1 MKKFLLTSLAL
12 LSFGALNAQTILT
25 EDFETGNTGSS
36 PTPVAAGQGWTVIN
50 GYKGTNTSYNWNN
63 YYANAESEAGATISG
78 NCCASV
84 DSPMVESAED
94 GLGPREEM
102 LISPEL
108 DLNDTYQLQFT
119 FRVSPMNNKERTK
132 YDLQVRVITDDN
144 VSGAETIFSIQNEK
158 MLRESG
164 IQAYPIDNWSPYTA
178 KVDLSDF
185 KGEKVK
191 LAFVYKMYA
200 PTANI
205 VWLDDISVKKFTPA
219 VGPQASV
226 TLDRYD
232 YGTLYIGEK
241 KYTDVIT
248 LSNTGKDGLKIT
260 GVDLPEGVT
269 ITIDP
274 STVDLDKYK
283 YVDFRLGYTASMTSA
298 AQGNAVL
305 HTTGGD
311 VTIALTARKQF
322 VPGGSMLET
331 FETYFPP
338 AGWVNNGWSS
348 STTSLEGDYSAYC
361 GGGFG
366 VCTLRSPRL
375 DLLDGG
381 TVTFTYLNYFA
392 DEEEELPYYDVELQ
406 VSTDGGDNWV
416 TKWTSE
422 GKELNTVQTVSVDLG
437 LGDDNSYIRW
447 MYPLVESDDEGA
459 LPHSTFYLDRVV
471 LPNVYGMDGVPM
483 RSSIVAPANQATEIY
498 PRDVK
503 LEWTPAQFATGY
515 KLYLGTTS
523 ANDVIDGLDLKDALT
538 YTLPVLNYETSYRW
552 KIVPYN
558 DKGDCT
564 TAQTWRFTTQ
574 KDATVSTYPYE
585 ENFTGKGIPTGWNN
599 TPSNDQYGRTWG
611 INEIFPYVNDGKTYG
626 SLYTM
631 WLNKGVSNAINSP
644 EFNLPEDLPMSI
656 SFIWGDSHPSDLVV
670 DPTGTVKKEN
680 VEPNNGLG
688 DVVFEIFADNEWKQL
703 SYLSTNPFDD
713 NDHKYWINE
722 KVDLADYAGKTVQFR
737 WVHNSYSGNDSG
749 ATITHV
755 VIGVNKDQDAYFNKS
770 GWNAGKVNFN
780 KATNSGE
787 IFSLLNNGT
796 EPLQVKSA
804 TFENSNFST
813 SIKSGDIVPVDGSL
827 QFSIQFDA
835 QTTNAMVSDQLTVEF
850 ESGFKLELPVE
861 GEALAKDTYYFSF
874 EPNDLDLDWEKEFTM
889 IDVDKSAN
897 YEFGSYWV
905 HYTAGGTKCA
915 FSVENDSKENGMY
928 GMMAPVSGMH
938 ALVGASPANAAADN
952 WIISKQMV
960 ASKASTFDFY
970 ARNLETLNSV
980 LPSGKHSVTVLVST
994 TGNTNTSDFTPVM
1007 RKTEMPF
1014 LNGDEWHHYEVDLS
1028 EYAGK
1033 PIYVA
1038 LQHTTA
1044 EPSNVAFFDDF
1055 RFSGFDRDSSGI
1067 ESIEAA
1073 IADNAEVEVYSFSG
1087 VLVAKGMG
1095 SGVLAVLEKGLYI
1108 VKVKDGDNSR
1118 SFRIAK

>member
-12 LSFGALNAQTILT
+12 LSFGALNAQTILS

-50 GYKGTNTSYNWNN
+50 GYKGTNTKYNWNN
-63 YYANAESEAGATISG
+63 YYSNADSESGATISG
-78 NCCASV
+78 NCCAMV
-84 DSPMVESAED
+84 DSPFSESEQD

-102 LISPEL
+102 LITPEL
-108 DLNDTYQLQFT
+108 DLNDTYELQFT
-119 FRVSPMNNKERTK
+119 FRVSPVNHTDRSK
-132 YDLQVRVITDDN
+132 YDLQVRVITDGN
-144 VSGAETIFSIQNEK
+144 VNGAETIFSIQNEK

-164 IQAYPIDNWSPYTA
+164 VQTFPIDNWSPYTA

-191 LAFVYKMYA
+191 LAFVYKMYTT
-200 PTANI
+200 TANV
-205 VWLDDISVKKFTPA
+205 VWLDDISVKKYTPA

-226 TLDRYD
+226 TLNRYD

-241 KYTDVIT
+241 KYTDMIT
-248 LSNTGKDGLKIT
+248 LTNTGKDGLKIT
-260 GVDLPEGVT
+260 SVELPEGVS

-274 STVDLDKYK
+274 ATVNLDRYK
-283 YVDFRLGYTASMTSA
+283 YVDFYLGYTASMTSA

-322 VPGGSMLET
+322 VPEGSILET
-331 FETYFPP
+331 FEGYFPP
-338 AGWVNNGWSS
+338 AGWVNNGWNQVQ
-348 STTSLEGDYSAYC
+348 TALEGDYSAYC

-381 TVTFTYLNYFA
+381 NVTFTFLNYFA
-392 DEEEELPYYDVELQ
+392 DEEEEIPYYDVLLQ

-422 GKELNTVQTVSVDLG
+422 GKELNTVQTVTVDLG

-447 MYPLVESDDEGA
+447 MYPMVESDDEGA

-471 LPNVYGMDGVPM
+471 LSNVYGMDGVPM
-483 RSSIVAPANQATEIY
+483 RSSIVSPANQATEIY
-498 PRDVK
+498 PRDVQ
-503 LEWTPAQFATGY
+503 LEWTPAQFAKGY

-523 ANDVIDGLDLKDALT
+523 ANDIIDGLDLKDALT
-538 YTLPVLNYETSYRW
+538 YTLPILNYETAYRW
-552 KIVPYN
+552 KVVPYN

-585 ENFTGKGIPTGWNN
+585 ENFTDKGIPTGWNS
-599 TPSNDQYGRTWG
+599 TPSNDSYGRVWD
-611 INEIFPYVNDGKTYG
+611 INQLYPYKNDGKTYG

-644 EFNLPEDLPMSI
+644 EFKLPEDLPMSV
-656 SFIWGDSHPSDLVV
+656 SFIWSDSHPSDLVV

-680 VEPNNGLG
+680 VEPNNGIG
-688 DVVFEIFADNEWKQL
+688 DISFEIFADNEWKQL
-703 SYLSTNPFDD
+703 AYISTKPFDGD
-713 NDHKYWINE
+713 RKYWFNE
-722 KVDLADYAGKTVQFR
+722 KVDLADYAGKTVMFR
-737 WVHNSYSGNDSG
+737 WVHNSYSGNDDG

-780 KATNSGE
+780 KGVNSGN
-787 IFSLLNNGT
+787 IFSIINNGT
-796 EPLQVKSA
+796 APLQIKSA
-804 TFENSNFST
+804 TFENSNFTT
-813 SIKSGDIVPVDGSL
+813 SLKSGNTVPVDGVL
-827 QFSIQFDA
+827 QFNIQFNA
-835 QTTNAMVSDQLTVEF
+835 QTTSAPLADVLTVEF

-861 GEALAKDTYYFSF
+861 AEALAKGSYYFSF
-874 EPNDLDLDWEKEFTM
+874 EPNDLDLDWKQEFTM

-897 YEFGSYWV
+897 YDITSYWV
-905 HYTAGGTKCA
+905 NYTAGGTKCA

-928 GMMAPVSGMH
+928 GMMAPISGMH
-938 ALVGASPANAAADN
+938 ALVGASPANTTADN
-952 WIISKQMV
+952 WIISKRMI
-960 ASKASTFDFY
+960 ASGTSKFDFY
-970 ARNLETLNSV
+970 ARNWESLQSV

-994 TGNTNTSDFTPVM
+994 EGNTNTSDFTPVM
-1007 RKTEMPF
+1007 RRTEMPY
-1014 LNGDEWHHYEVDLS
+1014 LDASNWHHYEVDLS

-1038 LQHTTA
+1038 LQHTTT
-1044 EPSNVAFFDDF
+1044 EPSNLAFFDDF
-1055 RFSGFDRDSSGI
+1055 RFSNFDLDTSGIDCIDSS
-1067 ESIEAA
+1067 
-1073 IADNAEVEVYSFSG
+1073 IADDAEVEVYSFSG
-1087 VLVAKGMG
+1087 VLVAKGTG
-1095 SGVLAVLEKGLYI
+1095 NGVLSNLEKGLYI

-1118 SFRIAK
+1118 SFRIVK